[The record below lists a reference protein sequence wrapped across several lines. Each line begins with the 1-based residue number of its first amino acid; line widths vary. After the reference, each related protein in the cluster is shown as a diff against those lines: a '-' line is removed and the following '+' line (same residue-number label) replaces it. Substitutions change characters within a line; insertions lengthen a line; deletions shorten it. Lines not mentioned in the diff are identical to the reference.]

1 MKKTLTLCVSAILF
15 CMSLQ
20 AQQKTNQYAA
30 KGRFSLPANISS
42 DEFMPQTLV
51 LKVKPS
57 YRSACTMNA
66 FNNTAFNALMS
77 LAGANQFQRVF
88 PNTPAPTEE
97 FNRNGQRMIDL
108 SLTYSFKYSADIP
121 LVKLINSFLALGL
134 FEYVEPMPLPKVIKT
149 TNDPYAVPGT
159 QYNIF
164 KINAAGSGVTGWDL
178 SRGDSSVVI
187 GITDTGTEPT
197 HPDLRGNI
205 KRNLADPIDGIDN
218 DGDGYIDNYMGWDLG
233 MNDNDPTWQGDAH
246 GVHVS
251 GICSAIDSNGIGVA
265 GVGFLCKFLPVKIAD
280 ATGALTMSY
289 QGITYAAD
297 HGVKV
302 INCSW
307 GGSFGGSYGQSVID
321 YATINKDVLVVAA
334 CGNNNLDQDFFP
346 SSFNGV
352 LSVAATTSTDARAGF
367 SNYNYNVGISAPG
380 NGIYSTYSISGGS
393 YTNLSGTSMASPC
406 VAGVCAIVR
415 SKYPSYN
422 AYQTAARV
430 KQTAF
435 NNYGIGGN
443 SAYAG
448 KLGTGRVDMKAAL
461 SAPGAPW
468 VIDTARRVT
477 DNNDMN
483 FNVGDTLRISATYL
497 NTMSPTVHLKATLT
511 SSSPYVQIQSGVV
524 NLGVIGT
531 MGTANNYPVPFRA
544 KLIGSPALNQQVDFT
559 ITYTDTLY
567 TASQSFSIF
576 INEDYININ
585 VNDVA
590 TTITS
595 KSLTGFND
603 NPNQTQGLG
612 FQYKTYGNLMYEGGL
627 MVGVS
632 STKVSNN
639 VRGATTPSASFVDQQ
654 RVQQIVPAVVSNFD
668 ASGLYTDA
676 AATSPLPIQV
686 YQKDYAWTSAGNR
699 KFVILQYFIKNTG
712 TAALSNL
719 YAGIFAD
726 YDITAATASQNKD
739 AFDATNRMGYA
750 WSTSP
755 TPHGLYAG
763 TKLLSHTGPVTH
775 YAIDNIT
782 GGGGGMDISAGFSDA
797 NKYLALSTNR
807 AAAGTGTPAGNDVC
821 DVTSTGP
828 FTIAAGDSIQVA
840 FALIAGDSLP
850 DLQTSAGNAQIIYDN
865 LLTSVKDQPKPVAS
879 IISYPNPASGT
890 SSVDL
895 NLTEDM
901 NAELS
906 VYDLQGRKVIT
917 LHNGKLHAGEHHFVL
932 NVANM
937 ASGVYAYRLQSDKG
951 VWSERLI
958 ITH

>member
-1 MKKTLTLCVSAILF
+1 
-15 CMSLQ
+15 
-20 AQQKTNQYAA
+20 
-30 KGRFSLPANISS
+30 
-42 DEFMPQTLV
+42 
-51 LKVKPS
+51 
-57 YRSACTMNA
+57 
-66 FNNTAFNALMS
+66 
-77 LAGANQFQRVF
+77 
-88 PNTPAPTEE
+88 
-97 FNRNGQRMIDL
+97 MIDL
-108 SLTYSFKYSADIP
+108 SLTYSFKYTADVP
-121 LVKLINSFLALGL
+121 LVKLINAFLELGL
-134 FEYVEPMPLPKVIKT
+134 FEYVEPMPLPKIVKT
-149 TNDPYAVPGT
+149 TNDPYATPSQ
-159 QYNIF
+159 QYNIY
-164 KINAAGSGVTGWDL
+164 KINAAGSGITGWDL

-218 DGDGYIDNYMGWDLG
+218 DGDGYVDNYMGWDLG

-251 GICSAIDSNGIGVA
+251 GITSAIDSNGIGVA

-297 HGVKV
+297 HGVKI

-321 YATINKDVLVVAA
+321 YALINKDVLVVAA
-334 CGNNNLDQDFFP
+334 CGNNNLDQDFYP

-352 LSVAATTSTDARAGF
+352 LSVAATTSTDARASF
-367 SNYNYNVGISAPG
+367 SNYNYNVSVSAPG

-406 VAGVCAIVR
+406 AAGVCAIIR
-415 SKYPSYN
+415 SQYPSYN
-422 AYQTAARV
+422 AYQTAARI

-477 DNNDMN
+477 DNNDMA

-511 SSSPYVQIQSGVV
+511 SSSPYVQIQSGVA
-524 NLGVIGT
+524 NLGVLAT
-531 MGTANNYPVPFRA
+531 MGTANNYSVPFLA
-544 KLIGSPALNQQVDFT
+544 KLIGTPPVNQQVDFT

-567 TASQSFSIF
+567 TSSQSFSIF
-576 INEDYININ
+576 INEDYINIT
-585 VNDVA
+585 VNDVG

-595 KSLTGFND
+595 KSLIGFND

-612 FQYKTYGNLMYEGGL
+612 FQYLTYGNLMYEGGL
-627 MVGVS
+627 MVGISGTQVS
-632 STKVSNN
+632 DN
-639 VRGATTPSASFVDQQ
+639 VRGATTPSVAFIDQQ
-654 RVQQIVPAVVSNFD
+654 RVQQLVPSVVSNFD
-668 ASGLYTDA
+668 ATGTYTDA
-676 AATSPLPIQV
+676 GATTPLPIQV
-686 YQKDYAWTSAGNR
+686 YQKDFAWTTAGNR
-699 KFVILQYFIKNTG
+699 KFVILQYYIKNTG
-712 TAALSNL
+712 TAALNNL

-750 WSTSP
+750 WA
-755 TPHGLYAG
+755 TPSGGLYAG
-763 TKLLSHTGPVTH
+763 TKLLSHTAPVVH

-782 GGGGGMDISAGFSDA
+782 GGGGGMDISTGFSDA

-807 AAAGTGTPAGNDVC
+807 ATAGAGTTGNDIC
-821 DVTSTGP
+821 DVTSSGP
-828 FTIAAGDSIQVA
+828 FTIPAHDSIQVA
-840 FALIAGDSLP
+840 FAIIAGDNLT
-850 DLQTSAGNAQIIYDN
+850 DLQTSAGNAQTLYDN
-865 LLTSVKDQPKPVAS
+865 LLTGIRDQPLPFAN
-879 IISYPNPASGT
+879 IQSYPNPATGT
-890 SSVDL
+890 ASLDITLLEDL
-895 NLTEDM
+895 HAD
-901 NAELS
+901 LS
-906 VYDLQGRKVIT
+906 VFDLSGRKIIT
-917 LHNGKLHAGEHHFVL
+917 IQNGLLRAGEHHFEL
-932 NVANM
+932 NVAGL
-937 ASGVYAYRLQSDKG
+937 ASGVYAYRLVSEKG
-951 VWSERLI
+951 MISQRLVV
-958 ITH
+958 TH